1 MLKKELGLW
10 AVFSIAAGAMISSGL
25 FVLPGIA
32 FARTG
37 PALILAY
44 LLAGILNLPTMFS
57 QAELAT
63 AMPVSGGSYF
73 VVERSLGAFA
83 GTIAGLV
90 NWLSIALKAAFAV
103 FGIGALAEFFF
114 PQIGE
119 SGIKATAIAAC
130 LLFSALNVVSVKGTG
145 RLQGLMVIGL
155 FAILGVFIVGG
166 IPKVTPERYTPF
178 MTSGFRSFFA
188 VTGMVFV
195 SYGGLTKVVDVAEE
209 VQDPPRNLV
218 WGMILAFAAVN
229 VAYVLTVFVTVG
241 VTDGAQLRG
250 SMAPIALGADA
261 TMGAV
266 GTVII
271 AVAAFLAYAT
281 TANAG
286 ILSASRSPMAMSRD
300 GLLPELFSRT
310 SSRFGTPSIS
320 IVITSSL
327 MIFVISFLSVENLV
341 KTASTMLLI
350 SFVLVN
356 IAVVILRRSRIQGY
370 RPTFRAPLLPWLPL
384 GAVVLYGFLIA
395 EMGRVPLITTA
406 AFLGVAALWYLTY
419 VHWRIDRQSA
429 IIYLVKT
436 ILSRHIKRTG
446 LEDELLR
453 ISLERDSVKQ
463 DRFDEIVK
471 SCPVLDIKEP
481 ISAQELFN
489 QLADVLAPKLGKE
502 QQDIVKL
509 FRQREMESSTV
520 VQPGLAIPHIVI
532 EGNQVFEI
540 ALVRCRAGAVFSELT
555 QPVKTA
561 FVLIGSEDERNFHLK
576 ALVAIA
582 HIVQEVD
589 FEKRWIQARNVE
601 QLRDI
606 VILSRR
612 KRMERS

>member
-10 AVFSIAAGAMISSGL
+10 GVFSIAAGAMISSGL

-37 PALILAY
+37 PSLILAY
-44 LLAGILNLPTMFS
+44 LLAGLLNLPTMFS

-83 GTIAGLV
+83 GTVAGLV

-103 FGIGALAEFFF
+103 FGIGALVGFFF
-114 PQIGE
+114 PGTGDW
-119 SGIKATAIAAC
+119 GIKITAIVAC
-130 LLFSALNVVSVKGTG
+130 VLFSTLNISTVRGTG
-145 RLQGLMVIGL
+145 RAQGFMVIGL
-155 FAILGVFIVGG
+155 FAILGAYIVAG
-166 IPKVTPERYTPF
+166 IPKVTPEQYTPF
-178 MTSGFRSFFA
+178 MSSGFRSFFA

-195 SYGGLTKVVDVAEE
+195 SYGGLTKVVDVAGEIKN
-209 VQDPPRNLV
+209 PPRNLV

-229 VAYVLTVFVTVG
+229 LLYLLTVFVTVG
-241 VTDGAQLRG
+241 VTDAAELRD
-250 SMAPIALGADA
+250 SVAPISLGAEA
-261 TMGAV
+261 TMGGV

-300 GLLPELFSRT
+300 GLLPEFLSKT
-310 SSRFGTPSIS
+310 NARFGTPAIS
-320 IVITSSL
+320 IIITSL
-327 MIFVISFLSVENLV
+327 LIVFVIMFLSVEDLI

-356 IAVVILRRSRIQGY
+356 IAVVILRRSRIQSY
-370 RPTFRAPLLPWLPL
+370 RPTFRAPLVPWLPI
-384 GAVVLYGFLIA
+384 GVVVLYGFLIA

-406 AFLGVAALWYLTY
+406 SFLGVASLWYLTY

-429 IIYLVKT
+429 IIYLVET
-436 ILSRHIKRTG
+436 VLSRHIKRTG

-453 ISLERDSVKQ
+453 ISLERDEVKP
-463 DRFDEIVK
+463 DRFDEIVR

-489 QLADVLAPKLGKE
+489 QLADVLAPRLGKK

-509 FRQREMESSTV
+509 FRHREMESSTV

-532 EGNQVFEI
+532 EGNHVFEI
-540 ALVRCRAGAVFSELT
+540 VLVRCSGGATFSELT

-582 HIVQEVD
+582 HIVQEAG
-589 FEKRWIQARNVE
+589 FEKRWEEARNIE

-612 KRMERS
+612 KRMAKS